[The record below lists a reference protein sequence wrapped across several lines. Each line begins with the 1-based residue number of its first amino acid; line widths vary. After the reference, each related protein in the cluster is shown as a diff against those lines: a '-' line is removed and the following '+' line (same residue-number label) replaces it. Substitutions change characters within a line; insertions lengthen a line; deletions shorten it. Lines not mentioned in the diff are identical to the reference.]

1 MKSKRTAY
9 IGIYSDTSFK
19 TRSCAVQYKNKEM
32 ESRSVCESPQVKS
45 PASEISTE
53 LICASENQT
62 EDWQVA
68 PTPLRYAP
76 RTPLKR
82 RLLLLSVFGG
92 IITLACLVTVFYL
105 YLFER
110 AAILSEVKD
119 LRAYL
124 DSWQEPVKVAF
135 SASLRKG
142 ENFTLGPYPQFHIL
156 VFKNVLTNVGRAY
169 NVSTGIFT
177 VPVRGV
183 YRFYFTAFGWGERTP
198 CGILL
203 HLNEDYLMGNYDNNP
218 GPGRGATNMITLEL
232 DVGQL
237 IYMGL
242 SKGRR
247 LQVSPG
253 NYNLFSGRLLFTL

>member
-124 DSWQEPVKVAF
+124 DSWQ
-135 SASLRKG
+135 
-142 ENFTLGPYPQFHIL
+142 
-156 VFKNVLTNVGRAY
+156 
-169 NVSTGIFT
+169 GIFT